1 MIKISKRVSN
11 LEESV
16 TLAIT
21 AKAKALKAEGRDI
34 IGLSAGEPDFDT
46 PENIKDAAHKA
57 INDGRTKYTP
67 VGGIPELKDAVI
79 ERLKLDRGLT
89 YKRSEVL
96 ISCGGKHSIYNL
108 LQALLDPGDEV
119 IIPAPYWVSYPPM
132 VELAGG
138 VPVIITTDDASGFKV
153 TAEAFKAHI
162 TEKTKAVIINSP
174 SNPTGAVYSKEELTE
189 IAELALEHDILI
201 ISDEIYDKLHYDAAC
216 KGAPTIATIS
226 EKVKAQTVV
235 LNGVSKAYSMTGWR
249 IGYAAGPEE
258 LIGAMMKLQSQSTS
272 GASSISQ
279 WAAVEALAG
288 PQEAVAIMRDE
299 FHKRRDL
306 MVSGLNA
313 IDGITCLTPEGAFY
327 VFPNISGVFGK
338 SGGRSGTEA
347 GEEVKI
353 TDSVSLCTYL
363 LEAAGVAVV
372 PGAAF
377 GQDSNIRLSYA
388 CSTEDIKEGLAR
400 IEKAVAALK
409 D

>member
-1 MIKISKRVSN
+1 MIKISERASN

-34 IGLSAGEPDFDT
+34 VSLSAGEPDFDT

-57 INDGRTKYTP
+57 IDAGRTKYTP

-79 ERLKLDRGLT
+79 ERLRQDRGLV
-89 YKRSEVL
+89 YERSEVL
-96 ISCGGKHSIYNL
+96 VSCGGKHSIYNL
-108 LQALLDPGDEV
+108 LQALLDPNDEV

-138 VPVIITTDDASGFKV
+138 VPVIITTDDTSGFKI
-153 TAEAFKAHI
+153 TAAAFKANI
-162 TEKTKAVIINSP
+162 TGKTRAVIINSP

-189 IAELALEHDILI
+189 IAEVALEQNVLI
-201 ISDEIYDKLHYDAAC
+201 ISDEIYDKLHYEGARN
-216 KGAPTIATIS
+216 GAPTIATIS

-235 LNGVSKAYSMTGWR
+235 INGVSKAYSMTGWR
-249 IGYAAGPEE
+249 IGYAAGPQE

-272 GASSISQ
+272 GACSISQ
-279 WAAVEALAG
+279 WAAVQALTG
-288 PQEAVAIMRDE
+288 PQEIVATMRDE
-299 FHKRRDL
+299 FRKRRDL

-313 IDGITCLTPEGAFY
+313 IDGVTCLVPEGAFY
-327 VFPNISGVFGK
+327 VFPNVSKLFGSSGKISG
-338 SGGRSGTEA
+338 A
-347 GEEVKI
+347 GAIEEVKI
-353 TDSVSLCTYL
+353 TGSVSLCTYL

-377 GQDSNIRLSYA
+377 GQNSNIRLSYA
-388 CSTEDIKEGLAR
+388 CSTEDIKKGLAR
-400 IEKAVAALK
+400 IEKVVANLK
-409 D
+409 S